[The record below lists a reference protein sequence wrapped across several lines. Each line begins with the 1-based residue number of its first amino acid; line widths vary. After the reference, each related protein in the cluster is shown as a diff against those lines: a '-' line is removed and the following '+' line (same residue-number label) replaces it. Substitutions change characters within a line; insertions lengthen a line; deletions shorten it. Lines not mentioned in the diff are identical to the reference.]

1 MKSNKKPNVIFIIS
15 DEMKASSLRMYSK
28 HGVKTP
34 NLENLASRGILYK
47 NAITPHPLCVPART
61 SLVTS
66 RFPSSTGCRRNETF
80 LPLTETHV
88 FEIWKSFGFKNGLIG
103 KNHCYQEE
111 KHIDSFDVFCPIS
124 HSTGGKC
131 RICNEV
137 FCSHTPDIVK
147 TKGMEWTISPDVILS
162 SHETRNNMPYHSP
175 TLSYAVTNHKIEGY
189 STDVITTQAESFLE
203 KFKNETFALWLSYP
217 DPHAPYEVPEK
228 YFKEV
233 QSESIPLPPNAN
245 KSITGKADPERNKVL
260 YEILN
265 MENDDKSKIQE
276 NVDVYNAM
284 VKFVDDG
291 VGRIIKK
298 VKNLG
303 LENDTIIVFTADH
316 GDFAGEYNMMGK
328 GGVFYDCLVKVPLI
342 ISFPGV
348 IKESIIEENVVN
360 TIDIVPTLLKLQNIE
375 IPNRMEGNLLPSA
388 LDVEPQKATFSEYG
402 AGGPPFTLEDL
413 KNFKKPFGRRTIIE
427 TLWAREAEGRRKM
440 VRTIEWKYIYDP
452 MGDLD
457 ELYDLKN
464 DPWEMTNLAN
474 NSSFQEIKNE
484 MKSYLLNWAISRE
497 DSEPVP
503 LPSSIGRQ
511 TKPLQHFLHLRRSQN
526 EN

>member
-1 MKSNKKPNVIFIIS
+1 MNPNKKPNIIFIIS
-15 DEMKASSLRMYSK
+15 DQMKASSLKIYSK

-34 NLENLASRGILYK
+34 NLENLASRGVLYK

-88 FEIWKSFGFKNGLIG
+88 FQIWKSLGFKNGLIG
-103 KNHCYQEE
+103 KNHCYQEQ
-111 KHIDSFDVFCPIS
+111 KHIDSFDVFCPIG
-124 HSTGGKC
+124 HGFGGKC
-131 RICNEV
+131 RICNKNI
-137 FCSHTPDIVK
+137 CSHTPDIEK
-147 TKGMEWTISPDVILS
+147 TKGMKWEINPDVILD
-162 SHETRNNMPYHSP
+162 SHATRRNMPSYSP

-189 STDVITTQAESFLE
+189 STDVITTQAESFLD
-203 KFKNETFALWLSYP
+203 KFKDETFALWLSYP
-217 DPHAPYEVPEK
+217 DPHGPYEVPEK

-245 KSITGKADPERNKVL
+245 NSITGKDHPERNKVL

-276 NVDVYNAM
+276 NVDVYHAM

-291 VGRIIKK
+291 VGRIIEK

-316 GDFAGEYNMMGK
+316 GDFAGEHNMMSK
-328 GGVFYDCLVKVPLI
+328 GGVFYDSLVKVPLI

-360 TIDIVPTLLKLQNIE
+360 TIDIVPTLLKLQNID
-375 IPNRMEGNLLPSA
+375 IPNRMQGNLLPSVF
-388 LDVEPQKATFSEYG
+388 DVEPQKATFSEYG

-413 KNFKKPFGRRTIIE
+413 KKFKKPFGHKTLIE
-427 TLWAREAEGRRKM
+427 CLWAREAEGRRKM

-474 NSSFQEIKNE
+474 KSNFKDIKNE